1 MRRALV
7 IDDEAQI
14 RKLLRIGLEPR
25 GYEVAEAETGFEG
38 IQALAS
44 IRPDIVLL
52 DLGLPDRDGAA
63 VLAEIRDRSE
73 VPVIVISVRDRETDI
88 VALLDGGADD
98 YVTKPF
104 NLGEL
109 VARMNAALRRRS
121 GRPEEPYSV
130 DGLVVDFEQR
140 IASVDGERLKLT
152 PTEYAILAVL
162 ARAGGRVVTK
172 SSLLRAIWGPLGDL
186 EQGSLRVHLSSMRK
200 KMEGDPAL
208 PRFIVTEAGIG
219 YRLKARSQEGPG
231 QERGKKGSQPS
242 TT

>member
-1 MRRALV
+1 MRKALV
-7 IDDEAQI
+7 IDDEEQI
-14 RKLLRIGLEPR
+14 RKLLRISLEPR
-25 GYEVAEAETGFEG
+25 GFETIETATGFEG
-38 IQALAS
+38 LQAFAGL
-44 IRPDIVLL
+44 RPDIVLL
-52 DLGLPDRDGAA
+52 DLGLPDRDGSA
-63 VLAEIRDRSE
+63 VLAEIRDRFE
-73 VPVIVISVRDRETDI
+73 TPVIVISVRDREADI

-104 NLGEL
+104 AIGEL
-109 VARMNAALRRRS
+109 VARMNAALRRRNGKS
-121 GRPEEPYSV
+121 EEPYSV

-140 IASVDGERLKLT
+140 IASVDGVRLKLT

-172 SSLLRAIWGPLGDL
+172 SSLLRAIWGPLGEL

-200 KMEGDPAL
+200 KMESDPSL

-219 YRLKARSQEGPG
+219 YRLRGPSQEG
-231 QERGKKGSQPS
+231 RGGVQPS